1 MRGAGGVRR
10 LRKPPSRSPGLK
22 PVLGRACGS
31 HPPAPRQGWSA
42 FPRALSRTVC
52 LTSPFD
58 YVAEYMVFISHLV

>member
-1 MRGAGGVRR
+1 MRGAGWVRR

-22 PVLGRACGS
+22 PVLGRACS
-31 HPPAPRQGWSA
+31 HPPCTQAGLSA